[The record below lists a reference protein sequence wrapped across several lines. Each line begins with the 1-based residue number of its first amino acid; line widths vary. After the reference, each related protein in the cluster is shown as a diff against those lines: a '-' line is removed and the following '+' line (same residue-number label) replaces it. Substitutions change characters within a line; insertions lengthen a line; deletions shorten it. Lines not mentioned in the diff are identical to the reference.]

1 MSSES
6 TSTIGRSARRT
17 RLGRG
22 PLVAVLA
29 AVALLA
35 SACGGGPG
43 SREDF
48 NEVLTRGGSLTPEE
62 ADCISGEVFDRYGD
76 DDDSL
81 GKLSAAP
88 DLAFLEGEDG
98 IDGFTEFFDSAVESC
113 LQVGPSS

>member
-6 TSTIGRSARRT
+6 TSTIGRSAHRSRP
-17 RLGRG
+17 GRG
-22 PLVAVLA
+22 PLVAVVA

-35 SACGGGPG
+35 TACGGGPG
-43 SREDF
+43 SREEF
-48 NEVLTRGGSLTPEE
+48 NEVLTRGGNLSADE
-62 ADCISGEVFDRYGD
+62 ADCISGEVFDRYGE

-98 IDGFTEFFDSAVESC
+98 IDGFTEFFDAAVESC